1 MKKGKKNQAYNIGS
15 GEKTTYNEL
24 ILKIA
29 DLLGVKDQL
38 QINEIEGTPGDLM
51 GCYADIQLA
60 RVDLGFEPQV
70 GLEEG
75 LRQMIYYERNG
86 IK

>member
-29 DLLGVKDQL
+29 DLLEIKDQL

-60 RVDLGFEPQV
+60 RTDLGFEPQV
-70 GLEEG
+70 GLEDG
-75 LRQMIYYERNG
+75 LLQMIHYERNG